1 VAGRSAIGLDIG
13 TSGVRAAE
21 LSFGKGLATLEKF
34 GQVALPEGAVR
45 DGEVVDPD
53 AVAAAIKQLWAHT
66 KFSSK
71 KVIIG
76 VANQKVIVRQV
87 DLPWMPA
94 DELKKS
100 LAFQVQDF
108 VPMPVEQAVLDFHPL
123 EELVSDNGT
132 KVLRGL
138 LVAAS
143 RDMVN
148 ASLEAVQKAGLN
160 PVMVDLTSFAVV
172 RSLADADHLGMG
184 AAVEALVDVGARVT
198 NIVVHEGGVPRFVR
212 ILMMGGQD
220 VTDAVAERMGIPQEQ
235 AEAMK
240 QQIGAGAAPTGM
252 DTEAAS
258 RVIEAISAAFVD
270 EVRGSLDYYLA
281 SSGSTPISRLILTGG
296 GARLGG
302 LAQRLQTMT
311 RVAVEVGTPMNSLQV
326 GRTGL
331 SPEQIAFVEPLAA
344 VPVGLALGVAS

>member
-1 VAGRSAIGLDIG
+1 MAGRSAIGLDIG

-21 LSFGKGLATLEKF
+21 LSFGKGQVTLEKF

-53 AVAAAIKQLWAHT
+53 AVAAAVKQLWAHT

-71 KVIIG
+71 KVVIG

-87 DLPWMPA
+87 DLPWMPV

-108 VPMPVEQAVLDFHPL
+108 VPMPVDQAVLDFHPL
-123 EELVSDNGT
+123 EELTAEGGT
-132 KVLRGL
+132 RILRGL

-148 ASLEAVQKAGLN
+148 ASLEAVQKAGLS
-160 PVMVDLTSFAVV
+160 PVMVDLTSFAVI
-172 RSLADADHLGMG
+172 RSLADADHLGLG
-184 AAVEALVDVGARVT
+184 AQV
-198 NIVVHEGGVPRFVR
+198 
-212 ILMMGGQD
+212 
-220 VTDAVAERMGIPQEQ
+220 DAVAERMGVPQEQ

-240 QQIGAGAAPTGM
+240 QQLGLGVGGEGADVQAATRVV
-252 DTEAAS
+252 EA
-258 RVIEAISAAFVD
+258 VGAAFVD

-281 SSGSTPISRLILTGG
+281 SSGSAPISRLVLTGG

-302 LAQRLQTMT
+302 LAQRLQVTT
-311 RVAVEVGTPMNSLQV
+311 RVPVEVGTPMSTLQV

>member
-1 VAGRSAIGLDIG
+1 MAGRSAIGLDIG

-21 LSFGKGLATLEKF
+21 LSFGKGQVTLEKF

-45 DGEVVDPD
+45 DGEVVNPD
-53 AVAAAIKQLWAHT
+53 AVAAAVKQLWAHT

-71 KVIIG
+71 KVVIG

-94 DELKKS
+94 DEIKKS
-100 LAFQVQDF
+100 LAFHVQDF
-108 VPMPVEQAVLDFHPL
+108 VPMPVDQAVLDFHPL
-123 EELVSDNGT
+123 EELGGEGSPR
-132 KVLRGL
+132 VLRGL

-143 RDMVN
+143 RDMVH
-148 ASLEAVQKAGLN
+148 ASLEAVQKAGLS
-160 PVMVDLTSFAVV
+160 PVMVDLTSFAVI
-172 RSLADADHLGMG
+172 RSLADGDHLGMG

-198 NIVVHEGGVPRFVR
+198 NIVVHQGGMPRFVR
-212 ILMMGGQD
+212 ILLMGGQD
-220 VTDAVAERMGIPQEQ
+220 VTDAIAERMGIPQEQ
-235 AEAMK
+235 AEATK
-240 QQIGAGAAPTGM
+240 QQLGLGVPESPETQAAARVV
-252 DTEAAS
+252 EA
-258 RVIEAISAAFVD
+258 VGAAFVD

-281 SSGSTPISRLILTGG
+281 SSSSAPISRLVLTGG

-311 RVAVEVGTPMNSLQV
+311 RVPVESGAPMQSLRL

-331 SPEQIAFVEPLAA
+331 TPEQIAFVEPLAV

>member
-1 VAGRSAIGLDIG
+1 MAGRSAIGLDIG

-21 LSFGKGLATLEKF
+21 LSFGKGQVTLEKF

-53 AVAAAIKQLWAHT
+53 AVAAAVKQLWAHT

-71 KVIIG
+71 KVVIG

-87 DLPWMPA
+87 DLPWMPV

-296 GARLGG
+296 GARLSG

>member
-1 VAGRSAIGLDIG
+1 MAGRSAIGLDIG

-21 LSFGKGLATLEKF
+21 LSFGKGRVTLERF

-71 KVIIG
+71 KVVIG

-123 EELVSDNGT
+123 EELGSGSGDRI
-132 KVLRGL
+132 LRGL

-143 RDMVN
+143 REMVH
-148 ASLEAVQKAGLN
+148 ASLEAVQKAGLSAGDGR
-160 PVMVDLTSFAVV
+160 PDLVRRASGRSPTPITSAWAR
-172 RSLADADHLGMG
+172 RS
-184 AAVEALVDVGARVT
+184 RRSST
-198 NIVVHEGGVPRFVR
+198 S
-212 ILMMGGQD
+212 
-220 VTDAVAERMGIPQEQ
+220 
-235 AEAMK
+235 
-240 QQIGAGAAPTGM
+240 APGSPTSWS
-252 DTEAAS
+252 TRAAS
-258 RVIEAISAAFVD
+258 R
-270 EVRGSLDYYLA
+270 A
-281 SSGSTPISRLILTGG
+281 SS
-296 GARLGG
+296 
-302 LAQRLQTMT
+302 
-311 RVAVEVGTPMNSLQV
+311 
-326 GRTGL
+326 
-331 SPEQIAFVEPLAA
+331 
-344 VPVGLALGVAS
+344 ASC

>member
-21 LSFGKGLATLEKF
+21 LSFGKGEITLEKF

-53 AVAAAIKQLWAHT
+53 TVAAAIKQLWAHT

-71 KVIIG
+71 KVVIG

-87 DLPWMPA
+87 DLPWMPVS
-94 DELKKS
+94 ELKKS
-100 LAFQVQDF
+100 LGYQVQDF

-123 EELVSDNGT
+123 EELDADNGNR
-132 KVLRGL
+132 VLRGL
-138 LVAAS
+138 LVTAS

-148 ASLEAVQKAGLN
+148 SSIEAVQKAGLSA
-160 PVMVDLTSFAVV
+160 VMVDLTSFAVI
-172 RSLADADHLGMG
+172 RSLTDADLLGRG
-184 AAVEALVDVGARVT
+184 ANGEGLVVVGARVT
-198 NIVVHEGGVPRFVR
+198 NLVVHQGGVPRFVR
-212 ILMMGGQD
+212 ILLMGGQD
-220 VTDAVAERMGIPQEQ
+220 VTDAVAERMGVPQEQ

-240 QQIGAGAAPTGM
+240 QQLGIGQPADSMDVQAATRVV
-252 DTEAAS
+252 EA
-258 RVIEAISAAFVD
+258 VGAAFVD
-270 EVRGSLDYYLA
+270 EIRGSLDYYLA
-281 SSGSTPISRLILTGG
+281 SSGSAPISRLVLTGG

-302 LAQRLQTMT
+302 LAARLQAAT
-311 RVAVEVGTPMNSLQV
+311 RVPVAVGTPMHSLRV

-344 VPVGLALGVAS
+344 VPVGLALGAAS